1 MVSESYIKR
10 KTEELKKI
18 DVSRN
23 LILIE
28 LNYFYG
34 LYDSIKT
41 ESYETCTKVEGAYKE
56 FCDTYLQVSD
66 AHSKIL
72 HQRLD
77 EGAKWCEKMLKMREE
92 EKNGHSE
99 NK

>member
-1 MVSESYIKR
+1 MVSESFIQR

-34 LYDSIKT
+34 LYDSITT
-41 ESYETCTKVEGAYKE
+41 EAYETCTEIDGVYKE
-56 FCDTYLQVSD
+56 FCETYRKVSD

-77 EGAKWCEKMLKMREE
+77 EGAKWCDKMLKMREG